1 MSVMPPGKQRRP
13 GERQRIPARVSVGR
27 WICWGG
33 SPERRRKRQYRD
45 LGPEGLIVGSMCRL
59 LGWATREQTSLLDL
73 LGEGDLYDFT
83 ELSCKHGDGWGL
95 ALPHGSGVDMH
106 KQPDAA
112 RMSDEFADWARTG
125 ACDLGMVHLRWATL
139 GLDVRTENTHPFTDG
154 RMAFAH
160 NGSIL
165 PPASLDR
172 LLSAD
177 ARALRRGDTDSER
190 YFLAVLSR
198 LEDGATPAE
207 ALRETVAEIAA
218 TETFSSLNCLLLT
231 PDALFAV
238 SRFDPA
244 APLEDQDADYFSLRY
259 RVTPDAVV
267 VASTGWGRDWQELA
281 NGEMLIV
288 QRGTLDVTISSLEDL
303 AHSV

>member
-1 MSVMPPGKQRRP
+1 
-13 GERQRIPARVSVGR
+13 
-27 WICWGG
+27 
-33 SPERRRKRQYRD
+33 
-45 LGPEGLIVGSMCRL
+45 MCRL
-59 LGWATREQTSLLDL
+59 LGWATRVPTSLLGL
-73 LGEGDLYDFT
+73 LGEADLYDFT

-95 ALPHGSGVDMH
+95 ARPGGPGVEVH

-112 RMSDEFADWARTG
+112 RMSDDFARWSRADAS
-125 ACDLGMVHLRWATL
+125 DLGLVHLRWATL

-165 PPASLDR
+165 PPASVDR
-172 LLSAD
+172 LLSAGAQ
-177 ARALRRGDTDSER
+177 ARRRGDTDSER

-198 LEDGATPAE
+198 LEDGVTPAQ
-207 ALRETVAEIAA
+207 ALTETVAEIAA
-218 TETFSSLNCLLLT
+218 TETFTSLNCLLLT
-231 PDALFAV
+231 PGALYAV

-244 APLEDQDADYFSLRY
+244 APLEDEDADYFSLRY

-281 NGEMLIV
+281 NGELMV
-288 QRGTLDVTISSLEDL
+288 VRRGTLDVSIRSLDDL
-303 AHSV
+303 VSAS